1 MSRPTVYTIG
11 HSTHSEAE
19 FLRLLRGAGITAVGD
34 VRSAP
39 YSRWNPQFDREVL
52 QKTLRGAGIEYVYL
66 GDALGA
72 RTSDASC
79 YDKGVVNYTRLAQT
93 TPFRDGLRR
102 VMEGA
107 EKFRIALMCAEKE
120 PLECHRTILVARQLV
135 DARCEVV
142 HIHADGRLEPHEAA
156 MLRLAAL
163 LRVET
168 QTQHMFRSADDLQS
182 DLYELQ
188 ERRIA
193 YTQEQTEQT
202 ETAHAG

>member
-1 MSRPTVYTIG
+1 
-11 HSTHSEAE
+11 
-19 FLRLLRGAGITAVGD
+19 
-34 VRSAP
+34 
-39 YSRWNPQFDREVL
+39 
-52 QKTLRGAGIEYVYL
+52 
-66 GDALGA
+66 
-72 RTSDASC
+72 
-79 YDKGVVNYTRLAQT
+79 VVNYTRLAQT

-135 DARCEVV
+135 DAGCEVV

-202 ETAHAG
+202 ETAPAG